1 VPLRYYTN
9 EAEYGFVISGGRGF
23 APILPPPLM
32 LLHEGSR
39 AAWLGGPGKGR
50 SLMFRTVFAVAVIA
64 LCAGAAIAQ
73 QDPIAARRAL
83 MKANGDQAKIGASMM
98 KGETPFDLDKA
109 RKIFA
114 AFEEVATKVPSL
126 LPENSKTG
134 GDTAAD
140 PKIWQN
146 MDDVKARF
154 AKFGAD
160 AKDALAKVSDLDS
173 FKAAFGA
180 IGKNDCGGCHEK
192 YRIKKS

>member
-1 VPLRYYTN
+1 
-9 EAEYGFVISGGRGF
+9 
-23 APILPPPLM
+23 M
-32 LLHEGSR
+32 Q
-39 AAWLGGPGKGR
+39 AAAQHAWRPGGKGR
-50 SLMFRTVFAVAVIA
+50 QTMFRTVFAVAVIA

-83 MKANGDQAKIGASMM
+83 MKTNGDQAKIGAAMM

-109 RKIFA
+109 RKIFT
-114 AFEEVATKVPSL
+114 AFEEAAAKVPSL